1 MIMVVLVDLSMEA
14 DHQVGLLTEGDRLM
28 EVDLRVG
35 LSMTT
40 AVMVT
45 MGALTM
51 TMIGDTQEALSILA
65 VEAATGPM
73 GTVGTIAMAIPILT
87 GRATMRL
94 QQASQTAFV
103 SLCQPHFC
111 SKTLFYRYWIK
122 PKNL

>member
-14 DHQVGLLTEGDRLM
+14 DRQEGHLTEGDHLM
-28 EVDLRVG
+28 EVDRRVG

-51 TMIGDTQEALSILA
+51 TMIGATQEALSILA

-73 GTVGTIAMAIPILT
+73 GTVGTTAMGTPILT
-87 GRATMRL
+87 GHATMRL
-94 QQASQTAFV
+94 HQASQTTFV
-103 SLCQPHFC
+103 SLYQPHFC
-111 SKTLFYRYWIK
+111 SKTLPYSV
-122 PKNL
+122 